1 MTRQKAKILVA
12 THKPGMVYQDDVF
25 MPIQVGMSN
34 AKFDLGYQ
42 GDNTGD
48 NISLK
53 NPSYC
58 ELTALYWAWKNL
70 KDVDYIG
77 LCHYRRY
84 FDFHKQVPQYAP
96 VYYEPCASLKEFK
109 FSISDKALGIL
120 HKGGVIVPKKLLER
134 QSLIIKYCLSH
145 VSDDLRTLYQVIDG
159 QQEEKYISAFKKVMY
174 GNHYSPF
181 NMFVMPWATF
191 CDYCEWLFSVLYQ
204 VETHTDI
211 SHYNPVQRRI
221 YGYMAERLLNIYLT
235 ANQLQQYEL
244 PVITFDD
251 DKVNMNKTHLRRFA
265 ENAIKR
271 ASFAMS
277 LPPVLED

>member
-1 MTRQKAKILVA
+1 
-12 THKPGMVYQDDVF
+12 
-25 MPIQVGMSN
+25 
-34 AKFDLGYQ
+34 
-42 GDNTGD
+42 
-48 NISLK
+48 
-53 NPSYC
+53 
-58 ELTALYWAWKNL
+58 
-70 KDVDYIG
+70 
-77 LCHYRRY
+77 
-84 FDFHKQVPQYAP
+84 
-96 VYYEPCASLKEFK
+96 
-109 FSISDKALGIL
+109 
-120 HKGGVIVPKKLLER
+120 
-134 QSLIIKYCLSH
+134 
-145 VSDDLRTLYQVIDG
+145 
-159 QQEEKYISAFKKVMY
+159 MY
-174 GNHYSPF
+174 GNRYSPF

-277 LPPVLED
+277 LPPCWKTNRFPLKQFLFPSNFNLFSYA